1 MMTEQSCLVG
11 ERKVNQIHFN
21 IKSRP
26 IKEHLKS
33 SHLADKNCQNSLN
46 KLKISHRQLNYSNKF
61 SINMI

>member
-33 SHLADKNCQNSLN
+33 SHLADKNCQTSLN
-46 KLKISHRQLNYSNKF
+46 KLKISHPQLNY
-61 SINMI
+61 